1 MLPGIHPQQA
11 VLLPE
16 PPDLLLGGHRSSASL
31 VLGRAGCDHE
41 VWLLSGLKAM
51 HAKLALN

>member
-11 VLLPE
+11 DLLPE